1 MNRTLRLL
9 APALLAGAP
18 LLSSAATPTAP
29 APAAKVRLVA
39 AAAGP
44 SGGAAGAWAPASV
57 VAVERATLSTR
68 VAATVSAV
76 NFREGQQVKKGQVVL
91 ALADP
96 DLRGAVSAAETG
108 LAAAMAQEQRI
119 RTLLAQRAATQ
130 AELDQATAQRAQAEA
145 GATAART
152 NLGYAQLRAPFT
164 GTVRARKVEPG
175 DLVGP
180 GQPLMDL
187 EGEALELSASLSE
200 AEARGLALGQSVPFE
215 AEGARG
221 TATITALTPGGDPVT
236 HRRTVRA
243 RVARAEGALQAGAF
257 ARLQLPGVARQAASS
272 DQAGARVWVP
282 RSALVERG
290 DLTGVFVAAGG
301 RAELRWIALGDPVGD
316 GVAVRAGLKQG
327 EQIVDAPGALRDGQA
342 VEVQP

>member
-18 LLSSAATPTAP
+18 LLSSAATPAAP

-91 ALADP
+91 SLADP

-108 LAAAMAQEQRI
+108 LAAAAAQEQRI

-130 AELDQATAQRAQAEA
+130 AELDQASAQRAQAEA
-145 GATAART
+145 GATSART
-152 NLGYAQLRAPFT
+152 NLGYAQVRAPFT

-180 GQPLMDL
+180 GQPLVDL
-187 EGEALELSASLSE
+187 EGDALELLASLSE
-200 AEARGLALGQSVPFE
+200 TEARGLALGQSVPFE

-221 TATITALTPGGDPVT
+221 TATVTALTQGGDPVT

-243 RVARAEGALQAGAF
+243 RITRAEGELRAGAF
-257 ARLQLPGVARQAASS
+257 ARLQLPGGAQPAQS
-272 DQAGARVWVP
+272 GARVWVP

-301 RAELRWIALGDPVGD
+301 RAELRWIAVGEPVGD
-316 GVAVRAGLKQG
+316 GVGVRAGLKQG
-327 EQIVDAPGALRDGQA
+327 EQIVDAPGALRDGQP